1 MKSCKPT
8 HLKSLGNKGTLLI
21 SPDFSIQEWNPT
33 WGIPNTSAY
42 NRSASFSSGAKY
54 RSYRHAWGPNEG
66 NGSQMEASS
75 DWIWPSDTSEF
86 PIPVSWMQWRQW
98 GCYLH
103 QIVFFLTLVILQ
115 WTSSLLHRV
124 EVSPAFPHLKQ
135 LESNMQ
141 CYLPSKTLLKV
152 SGNMHS
158 HENGTSNTFSC
169 RNLLEVVRDV
179 KSQILCCTDTFCT
192 VRIMGPQCDGSSHHA
207 VYSIVGKS
215 LPQVAA
221 AAGSRQNTEDRRWQG

>member
-1 MKSCKPT
+1 MTTVRLLLTSNSILP
-8 HLKSLGNKGTLLI
+8 HLGNFAVNI
-21 SPDFSIQEWNPT
+21 FPT
-33 WGIPNTSAY
+33 
-42 NRSASFSSGAKY
+42 
-54 RSYRHAWGPNEG
+54 
-66 NGSQMEASS
+66 
-75 DWIWPSDTSEF
+75 
-86 PIPVSWMQWRQW
+86 
-98 GCYLH
+98 
-103 QIVFFLTLVILQ
+103 
-115 WTSSLLHRV
+115 
-124 EVSPAFPHLKQ
+124 AFPHLKQ

-221 AAGSRQNTEDRRWQG
+221 AAGSRQNTEDRR